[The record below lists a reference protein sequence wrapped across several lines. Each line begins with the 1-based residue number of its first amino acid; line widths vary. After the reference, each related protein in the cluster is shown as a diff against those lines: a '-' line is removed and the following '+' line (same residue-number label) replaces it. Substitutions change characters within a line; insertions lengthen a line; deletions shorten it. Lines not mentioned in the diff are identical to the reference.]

1 MEEQF
6 DPSYILELAHKIK
19 AGNITDQELAEYN
32 KWYSSVNK
40 DVLELPEGYASNP
53 LVIRDRMHDNL
64 LAQLNAENPV
74 KTFRISGIWWKSA
87 AAAVLLVGGLFFF
100 MNRDRSGTVKPDVA
114 VVQEDIAPG
123 RQSATLTL
131 ADGKK
136 IVLSDAAN
144 GKLIEEAGVSITKAA
159 DGQLVYELKDKGQGA
174 QNKINTLS
182 TAKGETYRLRLPD
195 GSLVWL
201 NAASSL
207 TYAFSLNERGE
218 RRVKLSGEAYF
229 EIAKDKAHPFVVS
242 TDRQEVEV
250 LGTHFNISAYRDESS
265 IRTTLLEGRVRVIS
279 PESLP
284 NGSEKILEPN
294 QQAINIGN
302 VIQVVKVNAEYEV
315 AWKNGYFMFN
325 DEPLEN
331 ILLEVSRWYNVQI
344 SYDLPEIRKMRFYGT
359 VSRFE
364 NVSKVL
370 EKLELTDKVKFE
382 IKDKQIKV
390 FRKNP

>member
-6 DPSYILELAHKIK
+6 DQSYILELAHKIK
-19 AGNITDQELAEYN
+19 AGTITDQELAEYN

-64 LAQLNAENPV
+64 LAQVNAENPV
-74 KTFRISGIWWKSA
+74 KTFRIPGIWWKSA
-87 AAAVLLVGGLFFF
+87 AAAVLLIGGLFFF
-100 MNRDRSGTVKPDVA
+100 INRDQPGRVKPDVA
-114 VVQEDIAPG
+114 VLQEDIAPG

-144 GKLIEEAGVSITKAA
+144 GKLLEEAGVSITKAA
-159 DGQLVYELKDKGQGA
+159 DGQLVYEMKDKGQAA

-242 TDRQEVEV
+242 TDRQEVQV
-250 LGTHFNISAYRDESS
+250 LGTHFNVNSYSDEPVTA
-265 IRTTLLEGRVRVIS
+265 TTLLEGSVKVS
-279 PESLP
+279 ADGMQKVLKP
-284 NGSEKILEPN
+284 G
-294 QQAINIGN
+294 QQAKLGERGL
-302 VIQVVKVNAEYEV
+302 VVAEANMALAT
-315 AWKNGYFMFN
+315 AWKDGQMAFKKTDIQTVLRQISRWY
-325 DEPLEN
+325 DIEIVYQGQVPDYT
-331 ILLEVSRWYNVQI
+331 ITGEVSRGESLSSV
-344 SYDLPEIRKMRFYGT
+344 L
-359 VSRFE
+359 
-364 NVSKVL
+364 KVL
-370 EKLELTDKVKFE
+370 ALSEVHFELKGRKLVIL
-382 IKDKQIKV
+382 
-390 FRKNP
+390 P

>member
-19 AGNITDQELAEYN
+19 VGTISDEELADYN

-64 LAQLNAENPV
+64 LAQVNAGNPV
-74 KTFRISGIWWKSA
+74 KTFKIPRIWWKSA
-87 AAAVLLVGGLFFF
+87 AAAVLLIGGLFFF
-100 MNRDRSGTVKPDVA
+100 INKDHPGTVKSDVA

-136 IVLSDAAN
+136 IILSDAAN

-159 DGQLVYELKDKGQGA
+159 DGQLVYELKDKGQA
-174 QNKINTLS
+174 TQNKINTLS

-242 TDRQEVEV
+242 TDRQEVQV
-250 LGTHFNISAYRDESS
+250 LGTHFNVNSYLDEPVTA
-265 IRTTLLEGRVRVIS
+265 TTLLEGSVRVS
-279 PESLP
+279 ADGKQKVLKP
-284 NGSEKILEPN
+284 G
-294 QQAINIGN
+294 QQAKLGERGL
-302 VIQVVKVNAEYEV
+302 VVAEANMALAT
-315 AWKNGYFMFN
+315 AWKDGQMAFKKTDIQTVLRQISRWY
-325 DEPLEN
+325 DIEIEYQGKVPDYT
-331 ILLEVSRWYNVQI
+331 ITGEVSRGESLSSV
-344 SYDLPEIRKMRFYGT
+344 L
-359 VSRFE
+359 
-364 NVSKVL
+364 KVL
-370 EKLELTDKVKFE
+370 ALSDVHFELKGRKLVIL
-382 IKDKQIKV
+382 
-390 FRKNP
+390 P